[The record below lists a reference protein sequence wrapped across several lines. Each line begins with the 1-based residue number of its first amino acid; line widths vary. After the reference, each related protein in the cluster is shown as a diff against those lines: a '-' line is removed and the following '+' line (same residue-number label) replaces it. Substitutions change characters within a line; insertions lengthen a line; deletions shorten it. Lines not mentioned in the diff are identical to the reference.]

1 MRYCE
6 ACQISFSVDSND
18 CPFCENKLVIR
29 TMSNELQN
37 YPHYKKTET
46 EKYYWKK
53 AFNYSVISLL
63 IVSTYLNM
71 FGWSQHPYFWS
82 LIFNAGVI
90 YLWKIVK
97 VTIFEK
103 NYKRKGRFLW
113 QQSISLYL
121 LLFFMDFF
129 FNSESFI
136 FMIMSPLLIFSTS
149 IILLFILVGKSRTTN
164 QDLSFLLLT
173 IVCNCLFSIY
183 YVSTKVSVSFGL
195 ILLSSVA
202 IILFLLFHFMLK
214 DSVKKQIKIM
224 FHYD

>member
-1 MRYCE
+1 MKYCE

-103 NYKRKGRFLW
+103 NYKRKAAWPCGNRTPCLPLAAVHRW
-113 QQSISLYL
+113 ESGSRPPAYTRWPEWSAHAPSPNRSLHRTG
-121 LLFFMDFF
+121 
-129 FNSESFI
+129 S
-136 FMIMSPLLIFSTS
+136 STRGCS
-149 IILLFILVGKSRTTN
+149 G
-164 QDLSFLLLT
+164 
-173 IVCNCLFSIY
+173 
-183 YVSTKVSVSFGL
+183 
-195 ILLSSVA
+195 
-202 IILFLLFHFMLK
+202 
-214 DSVKKQIKIM
+214 
-224 FHYD
+224 